1 MKQQLIPYRKEK
13 CQKFKQRE
21 HHRLN
26 ISVRSLEIVNLG
38 HRISSH
44 ANNCVA
50 VDSHFEKNLL
60 NVIRINNRTPY
71 LFDYPVLQYFFHCC
85 LSKITSLQ
93 ASFMHVF
100 V

>member
-50 VDSHFEKNLL
+50 VDSHFEKKFAKCHKN
-60 NVIRINNRTPY
+60 
-71 LFDYPVLQYFFHCC
+71 
-85 LSKITSLQ
+85 
-93 ASFMHVF
+93 
-100 V
+100 